1 MSQNHCMYAYHLNT
15 SDTGSA
21 IVITITLVGAAS
33 ILCKIIGIPES
44 MLLNTESMLMNGT
57 QSVVMSTTK
66 SVADKTMIMDAVMNA
81 MMTAVESIMKIAM
94 MIAMMDAVKI
104 AANTES
110 VAKIKDVESVILG
123 GCSPPRIGYGY

>member
-1 MSQNHCMYAYHLNT
+1 MSQNHCIYAYHLNT

-81 MMTAVESIMKIAM
+81 MM
-94 MIAMMDAVKI
+94 IAMMDAVKI

>member
-66 SVADKTMIMDAVMNA
+66 SVADKTMIMNA
-81 MMTAVESIMKIAM
+81 MMNAVESIMKIAM

>member
-1 MSQNHCMYAYHLNT
+1 MSQNHCIYAYHLNT

-66 SVADKTMIMDAVMNA
+66 SVADKSMMMNAMMNA
-81 MMTAVESIMKIAM
+81 MMT
-94 MIAMMDAVKI
+94 AVKI

>member
-1 MSQNHCMYAYHLNT
+1 MSQNHCIYAYHLNT

-81 MMTAVESIMKIAM
+81 M
-94 MIAMMDAVKI
+94 KI

>member
-94 MIAMMDAVKI
+94 MIAVKI

>member
-1 MSQNHCMYAYHLNT
+1 MSQNHCIYAYHLNT

-66 SVADKTMIMDAVMNA
+66 SVTDKTMIMDAV
-81 MMTAVESIMKIAM
+81 